1 MSKFKSFISKLY
13 HDQRIRFLF
22 VGALNTAV
30 GYGVDA
36 GFTALFLKLGISTA
50 VAIAA
55 GGAIGT
61 VIGTIHSYLWNKFF
75 TFQSKKKSFWEI
87 VRFVLVYAV
96 QYGIS
101 FGMNLGL
108 SKVISNPWIYKLIT
122 ICVTT
127 VISWFGHK
135 YFSFRQ
141 KKEKVEVKQTLCA
154 LAQYDSEGKAIMRK
168 ISFLIPCY
176 NEEGNVKPLSEA
188 ITEQVKNL
196 SNEYDYEIVFIDN
209 CSSDKTR
216 EILEEMCAEDKHIK
230 AIFNARNYGQFNSP
244 YYGVLQCYGDC
255 VITMCADFQDPP
267 EMIPDLVAEWE
278 KGYKVVCAVKNKSA
292 ENKLVRLFRTIYYK
306 MIRKHSE
313 VELIEHFTGTG
324 LYDKEFVDVL
334 RGLDEPA
341 PFMRGLVAELGF
353 KMTTVKY
360 KQAKRRSGKTSNNF
374 GRLYDA
380 AWQSFTQYTKFPF
393 RVIMTIG
400 IMLFILSVGG
410 ITCSVVFGVLG
421 KDVLIYALIS
431 CMCFLSS
438 LTFIFMSIL
447 GEYILN
453 LKTKV
458 NHRPLVVEERRINFD

>member
-1 MSKFKSFISKLY
+1 MSKFKSFISKMY
-13 HDQRIRFLF
+13 HNQVIRYLF
-22 VGALNTAV
+22 VGVLNTAV
-30 GYGVDA
+30 GYGVGA
-36 GFTALFLKLGISTA
+36 GFTALFRWCGLNVDLSNLLG
-50 VAIAA
+50 
-55 GGAIGT
+55 GL
-61 VIGTIHSYLWNKFF
+61 IGTIVGVIHSYFWNKYF
-75 TFQSKKKSFWEI
+75 TFQSKKKSFSEVI
-87 VRFVLVYAV
+87 RFVIVYAV
-96 QYGIS
+96 QYGVTQLLNWGFS
-101 FGMNLGL
+101 H
-108 SKVISNPWIYKLIT
+108 VIDNHWIYQFIST
-122 ICVTT
+122 CITT

-135 YFSFRQ
+135 YFSFR
-141 KKEKVEVKQTLCA
+141 KNKEKAEVKQTLCA
-154 LAQYDSEGKAIMRK
+154 LAQFDGEGKAIMRK

-196 SNEYDYEIVFIDN
+196 STQYDYEIVYIDN

-216 EILEEMCAEDKHIK
+216 EILEEMCAADKHIK

-244 YYGVLQCYGDC
+244 YYGVLQCHGDC

-313 VELIEHFTGTG
+313 VDLIEHFTGTG

-341 PFMRGLVAELGF
+341 PYMRGLVAELGF

-393 RVIMTIG
+393 RFIMTIG

-410 ITCSVVFGVLG
+410 ITCSVVFGILG

-431 CMCFLSS
+431 CMCFLAS

-458 NHRPLVVEERRINFD
+458 NHRPLVVEE